1 VTLLDPATI
10 IIMSSL
16 MAGAMSIVL
25 FAAHRSFPSEI
36 QGLRHWAAGLL
47 LLVVAALCYSV
58 RNISPLFGDVI
69 VLAANS
75 VLLWG
80 IGLAMI
86 GTQVFY
92 GQRPQWGLFHLVW
105 AAGMVGIGYS
115 LFISADFV
123 VRVAIFSFLVAIF
136 YCSQLWAIVRH
147 GESHFST
154 KFFAALILFQ
164 TMVVVTRGVLV
175 LFGGEYTDLRRPGYF
190 QSLYLATSN
199 FMVLL
204 LAVGFMTVTTRRLQT
219 ILERRSTLDPLTQVL
234 NRRGFADIYARERAL
249 LQRTRDPLTML
260 SIDLDFFKAI
270 NDSHGHLTG
279 DRVLIN
285 IAAVVGKVLRT
296 SDHVARFGGEEFVV
310 LLPGTGV
317 ERALAVAERIQIA
330 LRVPCEDIKK
340 GATLPSCTV
349 SIGIACQLDAEED
362 LDSLLMRADKA
373 LYAAKAG
380 GRDRVEVADALILPA
395 SLAEQ
400 AA

>member
-1 VTLLDPATI
+1 MTLLDPFTI

-36 QGLRHWAAGLL
+36 QGLQHWAGGLL
-47 LLVVAALCYSV
+47 LLVMAALLYSA
-58 RNISPLFGDVI
+58 RNSGPILGDI
-69 VLAANS
+69 VVLMANS

-92 GQRPQWGLFHLVW
+92 GQRPQWRLFHVVW
-105 AAGMVGIGYS
+105 AVGMAGIGYS
-115 LFISADFV
+115 LFIESDFTI
-123 VRVAIFSFLVAIF
+123 RVAIFSFLVSIF
-136 YCSQLWAIVRH
+136 YCSQLWAIIRH

-154 KFFAALILFQ
+154 TFFAALILFQ
-164 TMVVVTRGVLV
+164 TLVVLTRGLLV
-175 LFGGEYTDLRRPGYF
+175 LFGGEYTDLMRPGYF

-204 LAVGFMTVTTRRLQT
+204 LAVGFMTVATRRLQA

-234 NRRGFADIYARERAL
+234 NRRGFADIYAKERAL
-249 LQRTRDPLTML
+249 LQRNCDHLTML

-285 IAAVVGKVLRT
+285 IAKVIGKVLRT
-296 SDHVARFGGEEFVV
+296 SDHLARFGGEEFVV
-310 LLPGTGV
+310 LLPGTGI
-317 ERALAVAERIQIA
+317 ERALSVAERIQGAIK
-330 LRVPCEDIKK
+330 LPCEGIKK
-340 GATLPSCTV
+340 GSLLPACTV
-349 SIGIACQLDAEED
+349 SIGLACQMDAEED

-373 LYAAKAG
+373 LYAAKDG
-380 GRDRVEVADALILPA
+380 GRDRVEIADALAPA
-395 SLAEQ
+395 MRAVR
-400 AA
+400 A

>member
-25 FAAHRSFPSEI
+25 FAANRSFPSEI
-36 QGLRHWAAGLL
+36 QGLRHWASGLL
-47 LLVVAALCYSV
+47 LLVVAALFYSA
-58 RNISPLFGDVI
+58 RNSSPVFSNAIILM
-69 VLAANS
+69 ANS

-92 GQRPQWGLFHLVW
+92 GQRPKWWLFHLVW
-105 AAGMVGIGYS
+105 AAGMLGIGYS
-115 LFISADFV
+115 LLIRADFSA
-123 VRVAIFSFLVAIF
+123 RVAIFSFLVAIF
-136 YCSQLWAIVRH
+136 YCNQLWSIIRH

-164 TMVVVTRGVLV
+164 ALMVVIRGLLV
-175 LFGGEYTDLRRPGYF
+175 LFGSEYTDLMRPGYF

-204 LAVGFMTVTTRRLQT
+204 LAVGFMTVATRRLQT

-234 NRRGFADIYARERAL
+234 NRRGFADIYAKERAL
-249 LQRTRDPLTML
+249 LQRNRDHLTML

-310 LLPGTGV
+310 LLPGTGI
-317 ERALAVAERIQIA
+317 ERALGVAERIQIA
-330 LRVPCEDIKK
+330 LRVPCEDVKK
-340 GATLPSCTV
+340 GATLPACTV
-349 SIGIACQLDAEED
+349 SIGVACQMDAEED

-380 GRDRVEVADALILPA
+380 GRDRVEVADALIAPA
-395 SLAEQ
+395 GLAEK